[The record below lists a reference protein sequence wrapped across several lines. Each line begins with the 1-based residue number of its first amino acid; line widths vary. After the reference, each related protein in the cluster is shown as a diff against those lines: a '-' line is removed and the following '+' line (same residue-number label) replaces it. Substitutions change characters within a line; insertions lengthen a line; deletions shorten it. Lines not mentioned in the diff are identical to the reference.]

1 MIGLGFARPILRVWA
16 YGFGSSSLDDPPKPQ
31 GVGAEGAHPSEA
43 EGAHPSEAEGA
54 HPVVVGRMGPADP

>member
-31 GVGAEGAHPSEA
+31 GVGVGV
-43 EGAHPSEAEGA
+43 GVPSEAEGA

>member
-31 GVGAEGAHPSEA
+31 GVGVGV
-43 EGAHPSEAEGA
+43 GVGVPSEAEGA